1 MSTKAERVIDDGI
14 DLHFAG
20 RVGDDVEVAL
30 GVGVLV
36 IDGGGHDPGL
46 DGLGADGHFDGAGG
60 TEHVAGGAFGG
71 ADGQFAGV
79 VTEDRLDGLGFADIA
94 LGGGSAVGVDVADLL
109 GVEFSVLEAH
119 AHTAD
124 GAFALGGGCSDMAGV
139 GAIAVAGDFA
149 VDAGAAGFGV
159 LEFLEDED
167 ACAFTHDEAITF
179 GVEGTRGVFGVIV
192 AGAHGFHGAEAA
204 DAEGDDSGF
213 GSAGEHD
220 TGVAEFDGAPG
231 FADGVVGGGAGGA
244 GGEVG
249 AAELMEH
256 REHA

>member
-1 MSTKAERVIDDGI
+1 MSTEAERVIDDRI

-20 RVGDDVEVAL
+20 GVGDDIEVAL

-46 DGLGADGHFDGAGG
+46 DGLGADGHFDCAGG
-60 TEHVAGGAFGG
+60 AEHMAGGAFGG

-79 VTEDRLDGLGFADIA
+79 VTEDGFDGLGFADIA
-94 LGGGSAVGVDVADLL
+94 LRGGGAVGVDVADLL
-109 GVEFSVLEAH
+109 GVEFGVFEAH

-124 GAFALGGGCSDMAGV
+124 CAFAFGGGGGDMAGV
-139 GAIAVAGDFA
+139 GAIAVADDFA

-167 ACAFTHDEAITF
+167 TGTFAHDETITF
-179 GVEGTRGVFGVIV
+179 GVEGARGVFGVIV

-204 DAEGDDSGF
+204 DTEGDDGGF
-213 GSAGEHD
+213 GAAGEHHA
-220 TGVAEFDGAPG
+220 GVAEFDGAPG
-231 FADGVVGGGAGGA
+231 FTDGVVGGGAGGA

-249 AAELMEH
+249 AAEFMEH